1 MKLCISTLACPGW
14 DLQQIIDVCAANQ
27 IAGVDFRGLQNEIDV
42 TKLPAFTGDGLDESL
57 SRLRSRGNR
66 DPLHEQRRCLGGAG
80 RAVERHARRNSPHLR
95 HLPAQ
100 RHALLARLRRRGAE
114 RDDPGEG
121 RILAQRRLRQLA
133 KMTRPAKV
141 LILIETHDHW
151 ITFEQVN
158 ELLADTDPEE
168 VGVLWDTEHTWRKG
182 EPPETT
188 VARHGE
194 RLRHVHVKDSTP
206 PPAGEK
212 KSVPKLLG
220 EGELPIGQF
229 VKALTDAGYEGWYCL
244 ETEKRWHQ
252 AAPEPEVS
260 IPQFAQYMRGLS
272 T

>member
-42 TKLPAFTGDGLDESL
+42 TKLPAFTGDGLDETL
-57 SRLRSRGNR
+57 SRLRSRGIEIPCMNSGVALEAPAER
-66 DPLHEQRRCLGGAG
+66 WNDMLEETRRTCDICRRSGTRYLRVFGGAVPNEMT
-80 RAVERHARRNSPHLR
+80 RE
-95 HLPAQ
+95 
-100 RHALLARLRRRGAE
+100 
-114 RDDPGEG
+114 EG

-182 EPPETT
+182 ETPETT